1 MVAASKARYLAIR
14 SSYMT
19 SKTYFTLTGVF
30 IVCYLLTSF
39 GVIAGLP
46 EWLHQ
51 VCTFLFAGAVLLGVR
66 KKKEEGGR

>member
-1 MVAASKARYLAIR
+1 
-14 SSYMT
+14 MT

-30 IVCYLLTSF
+30 IACYLLTSF